1 MNSFVRVSTA
11 SQSLEPS
18 VQNRLLGAAFE
29 LFQNN
34 DYNKVT
40 TRQLATNANTSS
52 AMIKYCY
59 GNKQGLYEEMIRQK
73 FILME
78 QALFASYDV
87 KKGLDLKKLLLNYTR
102 FHQKNPD
109 HCKFIMR
116 ILAYKD
122 GPGYLLLTQLLD
134 RKWDMV
140 KGIIKDG
147 QKNKNMTKHL
157 DIDVFRIALTSL
169 SVFPFLIK
177 DVLAHSSSI
186 VSDNIFEKM
195 AIFSANILS
204 ASLELKNDDVW
215 AKIKDENMTCGHYC
229 I

>member
-1 MNSFVRVSTA
+1 MNSVVKVSTA

-18 VQNRLLGAAFE
+18 VQNRLLDAAFE
-29 LFQNN
+29 LFQHN

-40 TRQLATNANTSS
+40 TRQLAANASTSS

-59 GNKQGLYEEMIRQK
+59 GSKQGLYEEMIRQQ
-73 FILME
+73 FNLME

-87 KKGLDLKKLLLNYTR
+87 QKGLDLQKLLLNYTR
-102 FHQKNPD
+102 FHHKNPD
-109 HCKFIMR
+109 HCKFIMG
-116 ILAYKD
+116 ILAYKE

-177 DVLAHSSSI
+177 DVIAQSNSI
-186 VSDNIFEKM
+186 VSENIFEKV
-195 AIFSANILS
+195 AVFSASILS
-204 ASLELKNDDVW
+204 ASLELKNDDIW
-215 AKIKDENMTCGHYC
+215 AQIKDENMTCGHYC